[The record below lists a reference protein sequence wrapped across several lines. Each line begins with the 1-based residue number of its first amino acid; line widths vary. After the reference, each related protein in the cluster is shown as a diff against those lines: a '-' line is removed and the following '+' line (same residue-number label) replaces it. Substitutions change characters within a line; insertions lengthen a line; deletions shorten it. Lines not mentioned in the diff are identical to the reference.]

1 MMMKRKLKITPFIVL
16 GLFLSLILFGSAA
29 FVSAQQTTPTPTAA
43 ARTTPTLTD
52 APEIEPAIK
61 VIIQETYIQ
70 GRLEKEM
77 ELNPAYSD
85 PEIDFRAPDLALI
98 SFTTRVNT
106 FLKLRP
112 TATVQFSVEDEEVVV
127 EVIRIDVN
135 GMSVPRSLIESQI
148 DELREEIQLELNNLT
163 GSLTEADL
171 ELVEISAT
179 EDALVVSLE
188 PLEEE
193 ELDDN

>member
-1 MMMKRKLKITPFIVL
+1 LVL
-16 GLFLSLILFGSAA
+16 LLWYLL
-29 FVSAQQTTPTPTAA
+29 QQKTPTPA
-43 ARTTPTLTD
+43 ARLQATP
-52 APEIEPAIK
+52 APTQLPEVEPAIK

-70 GRLEKEM
+70 ERLEKEM
-77 ELNPAYSD
+77 EINPAYSD

-127 EVIRIDVN
+127 EVVRIDVN
-135 GMSVPRSLIESQI
+135 GMNVPRSLIESQI
-148 DELREEIQLELNNLT
+148 DELSEEIQLELNNLT

-171 ELVEISAT
+171 ELVDISAT

-188 PLEEE
+188 PLDEE

>member
-1 MMMKRKLKITPFIVL
+1 MMMKRPLKITPFIVL

-29 FVSAQQTTPTPTAA
+29 LVSAQQPTPTPA
-43 ARTTPTLTD
+43 ARLQATP
-52 APEIEPAIK
+52 APTQLPEVEPAIK

-70 GRLEKEM
+70 ERLEKEM
-77 ELNPAYSD
+77 EINPAYSD

-112 TATVQFSVEDEEVVV
+112 TATVEFSVEDEEVVV
-127 EVIRIDVN
+127 EVVRIDVN
-135 GMSVPRSLIESQI
+135 GMNVPRSLIEGQI

-171 ELVEISAT
+171 ELVDISAT

-188 PLEEE
+188 PLDEE

>member
-1 MMMKRKLKITPFIVL
+1 MMKQRLKISPFIVL

-29 FVSAQQTTPTPTAA
+29 LVSAQQPTPTPA
-43 ARTTPTLTD
+43 ARLQSTP
-52 APEIEPAIK
+52 APTQLPEVEPAIK

-70 GRLEKEM
+70 ERLEKEM
-77 ELNPAYSD
+77 EINPAYSD

-127 EVIRIDVN
+127 EVVKIDIN
-135 GMSVPRSLIESQI
+135 GMNVPRSLIEGQI

-171 ELVEISAT
+171 ELVDISAT
-179 EDALVVSLE
+179 EDALVVGLE

>member
-1 MMMKRKLKITPFIVL
+1 MMMKRQLKITPFIVL
-16 GLFLSLILFGSAA
+16 GLFFSLILFGSAA
-29 FVSAQQTTPTPTAA
+29 LVSAQQQTPTPA
-43 ARTTPTLTD
+43 ARTQQTPSPTPL
-52 APEIEPAIK
+52 PEVEPAIK

-70 GRLEKEM
+70 EQLEKEM
-77 ELNPAYSD
+77 EINPAYSD

-112 TATVQFSVEDEEVVV
+112 TATVEFSVEDEEVVV
-127 EVIRIDVN
+127 EVVRIDVN
-135 GMSVPRSLIESQI
+135 GMNVPRSLIESQI

-179 EDALVVSLE
+179 EDALVVGLE

>member
-1 MMMKRKLKITPFIVL
+1 MMKQRLKITPFIVL

-29 FVSAQQTTPTPTAA
+29 LVSAQQSTPTPA
-43 ARTTPTLTD
+43 ARLQATP
-52 APEIEPAIK
+52 APTQLPEVEPAIK

-70 GRLEKEM
+70 ERLEKEM
-77 ELNPAYSD
+77 EINPAYSD

-127 EVIRIDVN
+127 EVVKIDIN
-135 GMSVPRSLIESQI
+135 GMNVPRSLIEGQI

-171 ELVEISAT
+171 ELVDISAT

-188 PLEEE
+188 PLDEE

>member
-1 MMMKRKLKITPFIVL
+1 MKRRLKIAPFIVL
-16 GLFLSLILFGSAA
+16 GLFLSLVLFSSSAL
-29 FVSAQQTTPTPTAA
+29 VSAQQPTPTP
-43 ARTTPTLTD
+43 RTPSTTTLT
-52 APEIEPAIK
+52 PEVEPAIK

-70 GRLEKEM
+70 ERLEKEM
-77 ELNPAYSD
+77 EINPAYSD
-85 PEIDFRAPDLALI
+85 PEIDFRAPDQALI

-112 TATVQFSVEDEEVVV
+112 TATVEFSVEDEEVVV
-127 EVIRIDVN
+127 DVVRIDVN
-135 GMSVPRSLIESQI
+135 GMNVPRSLIEGQI

-171 ELVEISAT
+171 ELVDISAT
-179 EDALVVSLE
+179 EDALVVGLE
-188 PLEEE
+188 PLNEE